1 MHRALSILA
10 LIFWLLPLQA
20 AGTGIPFSHLSV
32 DDGLSNNFV
41 GTICQDDKG
50 NVWLGTHDGV
60 NYYNGYDIIAFQC
73 DPADPGSL
81 PSNIINYLYN
91 DGQGRIWVCT
101 ANGLAWYDCAQGT
114 FHRIALKG
122 VHSVERIARIS
133 DNLYLFSTRNDA
145 YYYHFLTGETQVCR
159 IDGTNL
165 RFYSIDALDGS
176 ILIGTM
182 ERTIE
187 LLRFDDGGLKRKRN
201 PIPMPHNIG
210 HILFEGPDH
219 CWVGMTHGLMYVD
232 LRSGEETRATW
243 IIPGDEELT
252 ALQYDQRGRL
262 WIGGNDRLTVFDFS
276 TESGQVLRADRSN
289 AKSLSHNSVKSLF
302 CDKDGGMWVGTEF
315 GGVNYWNGRDERF
328 TTLQLE
334 GKYGSADDKVVT
346 TLHLDQDGTLWIG
359 SRSSGLI
366 HYDPQTSRTTYY
378 DIDNIR
384 SIYCTEDGRSVY
396 VGTLVT
402 GGRIL
407 DKKSGVIRHFKRPS
421 DINAIVPAGDGKLWL
436 GSLSGL
442 YLYDMKSDAWQKA
455 ELAAGSGITRIL
467 TLFRDSDD
475 HLWIGAKERLREYK
489 VAPDYTLT
497 EIEHPELE
505 NTVQVQCLFE
515 SADSTLW
522 IGTADGLY
530 HYEHHAQGLRPIPE
544 AESLSRT
551 SVKGMEQDGE
561 GRLWFSTDGGLVR
574 YSPSTGEIRTYFYE
588 DGLQSNQFNA
598 FSAHCKDA
606 EGRMYFGGVG
616 GISTFHPD
624 HVGDD
629 ARTVAPEI
637 TGLRLFNQP
646 VLPGD
651 KSGILSEDIS
661 VTRSITLR
669 HNQNAIALSFACP
682 DFAAEGRNR
691 FQYKLEGF
699 DADWILARSREAS
712 YIFHHKGNYR
722 FLLKAA
728 NKDGIWS
735 AETVELL
742 IKVKPVWY
750 KTAFVRILLLLL
762 ILGGLIVAEYRLY
775 LLITSRGEK
784 RLEETS
790 RDYEERIR
798 RVRMLSYA
806 VSPLTLTKSSEDF
819 LCSVVD
825 AIEQNLTNP
834 QFSVETLSD
843 GMEMTR
849 MTLYRKIKTLT
860 GLTPVELVR
869 KIRIEKACELIR
881 ESSYSIAEV
890 GQMTGFNSP
899 SYFNTTFK
907 KEVGCTPGEYA
918 SLHN

>member
-1 MHRALSILA
+1 MRRALYILA
-10 LIFWLLPLQA
+10 LVLWLLPLQA
-20 AGTGIPFSHLSV
+20 AEPGIPFSHLSV

-41 GTICQDDKG
+41 GTICQDDRG
-50 NVWLGTHDGV
+50 HIWLGTHDGV
-60 NYYNGYDIIAFQC
+60 NYYNGYDNIIFQC
-73 DPADPGSL
+73 DPADPLSL

-114 FHRIALKG
+114 FHRVALKG
-122 VHSVERIARIS
+122 VHSVERIVRIS
-133 DNLYLFSTRNDA
+133 DKLYLFSTRNDA
-145 YYYHFLTGETQVCR
+145 YYYHFLTGETQVAR

-165 RFYSIDALDGS
+165 RFYSIDVQEGCF
-176 ILIGTM
+176 LIGTM

-187 LLRFDDGGLKRKRN
+187 WLYFDGETLKRKRN
-201 PIPMPHNIG
+201 PIQMPYNIG
-210 HILFEGPDH
+210 HILFDGPNH
-219 CWVGMTHGLMYVD
+219 CWVGMTHGLRSID
-232 LRSGEETRATW
+232 LRSGEVAQT
-243 IIPGDEELT
+243 PGILSGEEEVT
-252 ALQYDQRGRL
+252 ALQYDRRGRL
-262 WIGGNDRLTVFDFS
+262 WIGGNDKLTVFDFS
-276 TESGQVLRADRSN
+276 TEYPRFLRADRSN

-302 CDKDGGMWVGTEF
+302 CDKDGGMWAGTEF

-328 TTLQLE
+328 TSLQLE
-334 GKYGSADDKVVT
+334 GKYDKADDKVVT
-346 TLHLDQDGTLWIG
+346 TLHLDKDGSLWIG

-366 HYDPQTSRTTYY
+366 HYDPQSSRTRYY
-378 DIDNIR
+378 AIDNIR

-402 GGRIL
+402 GGRVL
-407 DKKSGVIRHFKRPS
+407 DKKSGTIRHFNRPS
-421 DINAIVPAGDGKLWL
+421 DINAIVPAGEGKLWL

-442 YLYDMKSDAWQKA
+442 YLYDMKIETWQKA
-455 ELAAGSGITRIL
+455 ELAAGSGLTRIL
-467 TLFRDSDD
+467 TLFRDSEG
-475 HLWIGAKERLREYK
+475 HLWIGAKERLREYL

-497 EIEHPELE
+497 EIAHPELE

-515 SADSTLW
+515 SADSTFW

-530 HYEHHAQGLRPIPE
+530 HYDHRQEGLRPIPE
-544 AESLSRT
+544 TEHLART
-551 SVKGMEQDGE
+551 SVKGMEQDRD
-561 GRLWFSTDGGLVR
+561 GRLWISTDGGLVR
-574 YSPSTGEIRTYFYE
+574 YSPSTGETRTYYYE

-598 FSAHCKDA
+598 FSSHCKDA
-606 EGRMYFGGVG
+606 DGRMYFGGVG
-616 GISTFHPD
+616 GISTFLPD
-624 HVGDD
+624 KITDD
-629 ARTVAPEI
+629 LLTVVPEI
-637 TGLRLFNQP
+637 TALRLFNKA

-651 KSGILSEDIS
+651 ETGILSKDIS

-682 DFAAEGRNR
+682 DFAAEGRNT

-699 DADWILARSREAS
+699 DTDWIQARSREAS
-712 YIFHHKGNYR
+712 YVFNQKGHYR

-735 AETVELL
+735 ADTAELL
-742 IKVKPVWY
+742 INVKPVWY
-750 KTAFVRILLLLL
+750 KTTFVRVLFLLL
-762 ILGGLIVAEYRLY
+762 ILGALLVAQYRLY

-806 VSPLTLTKSSEDF
+806 VSPLTLTRSGEDF
-819 LCSVVD
+819 LCQVVD
-825 AIEQNLTNP
+825 TIEQNLTNP

-843 GMEMTR
+843 GQGMTR
-849 MTLYRKIKTLT
+849 MTLYRKIKSIT
-860 GLTPVELVR
+860 GLTPVELIR
-869 KIRIEKACELIR
+869 KIRIEKACSLIR
-881 ESSYSIAEV
+881 ESSFSIAEI
-890 GQMTGFNSP
+890 GEMTGFNSP
-899 SYFNTTFK
+899 SYFNATFK